1 MSESGATREVR
12 LRPLAAS
19 LYPEITAG
27 AWLPARHVAELL
39 TQRARAAR
47 GLNVHQ
53 RTLDPRH
60 FEFRG
65 GPAESRPAN
74 ARTRTTDG

>member
-1 MSESGATREVR
+1 VSEGVQREVR
-12 LRPLAAS
+12 LRAAVAA
-19 LYPEITAG
+19 LYPELKAG
-27 AWLPARHVAELL
+27 EWLPARDVAALL

-65 GPAESRPAN
+65 GAAESRPPN
-74 ARTRTTDG
+74 ARTRTGDR